1 MARVLLT
8 KEDFEQ
14 LITGGIVSQNGVEI
28 ALQDIGYVVMQSI
41 IERAKEGGSEDPDLT
56 RLFILTDSCMW
67 EANRQQGTKAP
78 HSVEVIDSETGKS
91 RYIKSGSRI
100 RFVSGDISEEYTQ
113 EEYNRQH
120 DRFDAMKAESD
131 KQ

>member
-67 EANRQQGTKAP
+67 EANRQQGTN
-78 HSVEVIDSETGKS
+78 EL
-91 RYIKSGSRI
+91 RI
-100 RFVSGDISEEYTQ
+100 LQTK
-113 EEYNRQH
+113 N
-120 DRFDAMKAESD
+120 
-131 KQ
+131 